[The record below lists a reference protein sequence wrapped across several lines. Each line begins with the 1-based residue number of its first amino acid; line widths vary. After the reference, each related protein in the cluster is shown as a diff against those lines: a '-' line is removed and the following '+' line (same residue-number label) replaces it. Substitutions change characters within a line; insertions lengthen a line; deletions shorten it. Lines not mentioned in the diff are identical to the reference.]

1 MKYLMDYNITEAD
14 LNEIL
19 QSIDYEDQ
27 VDLATHE
34 ESVREII
41 EYLKSKNINNI
52 KDILIHNI
60 EVFYTSRK
68 YIQNTID
75 NLDPETLKELSEDSS
90 IFNEIFNE

>member
-19 QSIDYEDQ
+19 QSIDHEDQ
-27 VDLATHE
+27 VELVTNE
-34 ESVREII
+34 ESVRAMI